1 MSPTVPQKKR
11 RTLVA
16 DTNEAN
22 TNDVLGGGEEILISR
37 SDGSESEEELDIMD
51 DEVQIEKAGIRNLN
65 IRFPMIAS
73 RASPAALVNALKI
86 LNEKQMKEV
95 KDMGFGH
102 LVHLGIEKVPTRL
115 AFWVVDN
122 FDARRSE
129 INIQDGRR
137 LHIEAADVQCVL
149 GFPNG
154 GRAIVRKKKFEQ
166 SDILDAWLE
175 IFGRHN
181 RSIVAKDV
189 AKEMLKH
196 KNGGEV
202 FRRHFVVLVIVCLIE
217 TSSNGYIAPQILGCL
232 GDLTRVKEF
241 DWCSYVIKSLVEH
254 KIMWEKNKK
263 KNFSGPMLFLTAFYV
278 DRVVLYS
285 RTVVREFPTIKNWT
299 HLLMKNIENAEIKS
313 GGFGGGYPRE
323 PISMMLEDNDASIPQ
338 NTPTD
343 AKSNTNGGGGCVDT
357 FGERFMQKAKLLA
370 ITMVEIIAM
379 VEGAPQQLADAT
391 QLKKF
396 LDASH
401 QLLGP
406 VNVGGPSTVEA
417 PVQTQFINTQADDE
431 FWGNPDMIAMI
442 EQIETAMAK
451 RNEFIKNLPDG
462 PSFSLGLTQEGHAG
476 LENENEYL
484 DFSLMDDDAGDVQ
497 FVRSGRRSTGIVIN
511 DNGNADERICDKQ
524 RLENDR
530 MEKQLYESLPG
541 ESDQANRRRE
551 IAKGKRKVQDVE
563 HFGGYNSEISK
574 ETEFVEP
581 LPHQMEKRNRATI
594 KKTEKFMSPYVV
606 RAVDISTK
614 VSKNEKE
621 LWYWIFYNDE
631 ANNEDILFASD
642 DVSINRGDMLTMRQN
657 TMIRS
662 NILDAWSSCFEIDDL
677 NGSYD
682 KKKLMGKFIRDFD
695 CDLSKMKGIKL
706 GKIELFV
713 FPVYAM
719 EHYQIV
725 CFNVKT
731 FRVDVIDDKVP
742 STIVDDSASCEA
754 FSNYLR
760 IKGMR
765 AKAAALSKIEVATP
779 DLPCRGKHKNSDCW
793 IYTMRHMKTY
803 MGEGVKNWKCGRSSC
818 ETLLKKMRIKY
829 CAEILCADINVR
841 KEYNTKEASFH
852 YRASSGD
859 GPINIDKLL
868 RNN

>member
-1 MSPTVPQKKR
+1 MEKGKLYAIKIFVVANNFMRYNTTNSKYKLLMYKQTEIFELFVENFPRVMFNFKPFEDIHSIDNIQSAELFDVIGVIVSTSKPQTKEVNGKSTKLMDFIIEDLEFEKGGKTTPTSITDLTLVDATKRNDNNNDFETEFKTLSHLQTDGKQKETVAEHIKNKKANFVTCWVSLTMAKSRMRPGVGGSKENVAVMSPTVPQKKR
-11 RTLVA
+11 RSLVA

-22 TNDVLGGGEEILISR
+22 TNDVLGGGEEILISM
-37 SDGSESEEELDIMD
+37 SDGSESEEELDIME

-95 KDMGFGH
+95 KDMGFGQ

-129 INIQDGRR
+129 INIQDGRH
-137 LHIEAADVQCVL
+137 LHIEAADVHRVL

-166 SDILDAWLE
+166 SEILDAWLE

-241 DWCSYVIKSLVEH
+241 DWCIYVIKSLVEH

-263 KNFSGPMLFLTAFYV
+263 KNFSGPLLFLTAFYV

-313 GGFGGGYPRE
+313 GGFGGE
-323 PISMMLEDNDASIPQ
+323 
-338 NTPTD
+338 
-343 AKSNTNGGGGCVDT
+343 T

-379 VEGAPQQLADAT
+379 VEGAPQQLSDAT

-401 QLLGP
+401 HLLGP
-406 VNVGGPSTVEA
+406 GNVGGPSTVEA
-417 PVQTQFINTQADDE
+417 P
-431 FWGNPDMIAMI
+431 
-442 EQIETAMAK
+442 
-451 RNEFIKNLPDG
+451 
-462 PSFSLGLTQEGHAG
+462 
-476 LENENEYL
+476 
-484 DFSLMDDDAGDVQ
+484 DVQ
-497 FVRSGRRSTGIVIN
+497 FVRNGRRSTCIVIN
-511 DNGNADERICDKQ
+511 DNGNADERSCDKQ
-524 RLENDR
+524 RLENDQ

-574 ETEFVEP
+574 ETE
-581 LPHQMEKRNRATI
+581 MEKINRATI
-594 KKTEKFMSPYVV
+594 KKTEKFMSPYIV
-606 RAVDISTK
+606 RAVDISAK
-614 VSKNEKE
+614 VSKHEKE

-662 NILDAWSSCFEIDDL
+662 NILDAWSSVMNHKELSRSPDSPYRFFTSTNPSCFEIDGL

-695 CDLSKMKGIKL
+695 RDLSKTKGIKL

-742 STIVDDSASCEA
+742 LTVVDDSASV
-754 FSNYLR
+754 S
-760 IKGMR
+760 
-765 AKAAALSKIEVATP
+765 VP
-779 DLPCRGKHKNSDCW
+779 
-793 IYTMRHMKTY
+793 
-803 MGEGVKNWKCGRSSC
+803 
-818 ETLLKKMRIKY
+818 LL
-829 CAEILCADINVR
+829 LVR
-841 KEYNTKEASFH
+841 
-852 YRASSGD
+852 
-859 GPINIDKLL
+859 LL
-868 RNN
+868 L

>member
-22 TNDVLGGGEEILISR
+22 TNDVLGGGEEILISM
-37 SDGSESEEELDIMD
+37 SDGSESEEELDIME

-65 IRFPMIAS
+65 IRFPMIVS

-95 KDMGFGH
+95 KDMGFGQ

-129 INIQDGRR
+129 INIQDGRH
-137 LHIEAADVQCVL
+137 LHIEAADVHRVL

-154 GRAIVRKKKFEQ
+154 GRAI
-166 SDILDAWLE
+166 
-175 IFGRHN
+175 
-181 RSIVAKDV
+181 
-189 AKEMLKH
+189 
-196 KNGGEV
+196 
-202 FRRHFVVLVIVCLIE
+202 
-217 TSSNGYIAPQILGCL
+217 
-232 GDLTRVKEF
+232 
-241 DWCSYVIKSLVEH
+241 
-254 KIMWEKNKK
+254 
-263 KNFSGPMLFLTAFYV
+263 AFYV

-343 AKSNTNGGGGCVDT
+343 AKSNTNDGGGRVET

-379 VEGAPQQLADAT
+379 VEGAPQQLSDAT

-401 QLLGP
+401 HLLGP
-406 VNVGGPSTVEA
+406 GNVGGPSTVEA
-417 PVQTQFINTQADDE
+417 P
-431 FWGNPDMIAMI
+431 
-442 EQIETAMAK
+442 
-451 RNEFIKNLPDG
+451 
-462 PSFSLGLTQEGHAG
+462 
-476 LENENEYL
+476 
-484 DFSLMDDDAGDVQ
+484 DVQ

-524 RLENDR
+524 RLENDQ

-551 IAKGKRKVQDVE
+551 IAKGKRKDVE

-581 LPHQMEKRNRATI
+581 VPHQMEKRNRATI

-606 RAVDISTK
+606 RAVDISAK
-614 VSKNEKE
+614 VSKHEKE

-662 NILDAWSSCFEIDDL
+662 NIQDAWSSVMNHKELSRSPDSPYRFFASTNPSCFEIDGL

-695 CDLSKMKGIKL
+695 RDLSKTKGIKL
-706 GKIELFV
+706 GKIELFI

-742 STIVDDSASCEA
+742 SNVVDDSASV
-754 FSNYLR
+754 S
-760 IKGMR
+760 
-765 AKAAALSKIEVATP
+765 VP
-779 DLPCRGKHKNSDCW
+779 
-793 IYTMRHMKTY
+793 
-803 MGEGVKNWKCGRSSC
+803 
-818 ETLLKKMRIKY
+818 LL
-829 CAEILCADINVR
+829 LVR
-841 KEYNTKEASFH
+841 
-852 YRASSGD
+852 
-859 GPINIDKLL
+859 LL
-868 RNN
+868 L